1 MKFCLSRGIIIFTTL
16 LSLSQCLGEKLSND
30 SLLLNAIYQNTLRPT
45 RFESKDLNACVV
57 SATTASGR
65 ISVCF
70 QLSKSSCSLDFFNN
84 ISSDEILQKRK
95 DDLSFINL
103 NFTNCTSPGSTLFG
117 KYNSMRPP
125 ASYLLQDYFGL
136 NSANNDLTL
145 TFTSQESCEKIGL
158 SESKFLPTNFN
169 RLLTEGELKNINSLE
184 VELSFIASTN
194 NACITDLNFQPEF
207 LPTVQSLRNQEYVR
221 GIACSHN
228 TITGYEKCPW
238 RE

>member
-1 MKFCLSRGIIIFTTL
+1 MRFRLSRGILIVIISM
-16 LSLSQCLGEKLSND
+16 SLNQCLSENVPND
-30 SLLLNAIYQNTLRPT
+30 SLLLNSVYQSTFRPI
-45 RFESKDLNACVV
+45 RFESNDFNACVV
-57 SATTASGR
+57 SANVTSGR

-70 QLSKSSCSLDFFNN
+70 QLSKNSCSLDFFNN
-84 ISSDEILQKRK
+84 ISTGEILQKRK

-117 KYNSMRPP
+117 KYNAMSPP
-125 ASYLLQDYFGL
+125 SSYLLQDYFGL
-136 NSANNDLTL
+136 NNANNDPSL
-145 TFTSQESCEKIGL
+145 TFTSRESCEKIGL
-158 SESKFLPTNFN
+158 LESRYLPTNFV
-169 RLLTEGELKNINSLE
+169 RSLAESELKNINSLE
-184 VELSFIASTN
+184 VELSLISSTN

-238 RE
+238 LE